1 MILRRSLPP
10 KCQKIQVQVEACTC
24 CLIHFMAAA
33 PPFAR
38 SALQS
43 WGLCM
48 PCWADQVGWFRPKSC
63 DIRFAACKMPAQC
76 AARRHCSMLSQ
87 NVGRSWSRGE
97 GVKSP
102 RGPACLSSG
111 FPGRPG
117 AGRDCRGTAMPSGPS
132 ASTLCGFFRFKCG
145 FSGTKPP
152 PHGLDSHCEL
162 GQKPVFT

>member
-1 MILRRSLPP
+1 
-10 KCQKIQVQVEACTC
+10 
-24 CLIHFMAAA
+24 MAAA

-63 DIRFAACKMPAQC
+63 DIRFAACKMPPQC
-76 AARRHCSMLSQ
+76 AACRHCSMLSQ
-87 NVGRSWSRGE
+87 DVGRSWSRGE

-132 ASTLCGFFRFKCG
+132 ASTLCDCVASFGSNVGSRVR
-145 FSGTKPP
+145 SPRLT
-152 PHGLDSHCEL
+152 DWIVIASL
-162 GQKPVFT
+162 GKNLCLHSMAEYRETWSVS